1 MLTLQIALVPHC
13 SRTHGSRHF
22 CPIHARCRGHSGSDT
37 HSGFG
42 AKSNHYQYCLRQGA
56 GKLTFSDRSANL
68 EGVSFIPRRT
78 DASRPVI
85 VDFTDGVDPT
95 LIVVNTRV
103 FAFLADTCKCSWAVA
118 VYSTFRLALHIR
130 ISLKTW
136 WAGTDTS
143 VS

>member
-1 MLTLQIALVPHC
+1 MLTL
-13 SRTHGSRHF
+13 
-22 CPIHARCRGHSGSDT
+22 
-37 HSGFG
+37 
-42 AKSNHYQYCLRQGA
+42 
-56 GKLTFSDRSANL
+56 TFSNWCANL
-68 EGVSFIPRRT
+68 VRVPFIARRT
-78 DASRPVI
+78 DASCPVV
-85 VDFTDGVDPT
+85 VDFTDGVNPA
-95 LIVVNTRV
+95 LIVVNAGI